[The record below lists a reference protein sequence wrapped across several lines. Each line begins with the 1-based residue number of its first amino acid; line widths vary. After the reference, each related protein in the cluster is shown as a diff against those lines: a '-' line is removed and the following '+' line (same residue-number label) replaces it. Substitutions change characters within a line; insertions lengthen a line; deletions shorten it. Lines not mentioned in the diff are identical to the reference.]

1 MKIDWNGWKIAL
13 GRRLRPLAEQPAPA
27 VPAPMRLGVTL
38 GGGFARGLAHI
49 GVLGVLKQNGIPLH
63 FITGVSARATRPAAH
78 A

>member
-1 MKIDWNGWKIAL
+1 
-13 GRRLRPLAEQPAPA
+13 
-27 VPAPMRLGVTL
+27 MRLGVTL